1 LPAIFL
7 PGEEYLMKSIKLQSR
22 IDITSLVP
30 AKPPKGGNLKSLSNW
45 KLVQIPETKFQAN

>member
-7 PGEEYLMKSIKLQSR
+7 PGEEYLMKSIKLLSR